1 MSNKVLDKKY
11 FKYKIIDDVANLGD
25 GTNISGI
32 NIDKTKWRVSENNI
46 YELSRYIRTPSN
58 LKGTVQVQEFN
69 PATGYVYY
77 DSLKYV
83 VEKANLPIYSRDQ
96 LGLMDREELVELCRY
111 YGIDTIHK
119 TDKFLVKYIID
130 KQKEELSFKKD
141 VEVLVDSKIEESFT
155 DTENTESVKIE
166 KSSKKKK

>member
-46 YELSRYIRTPSN
+46 YELARYIRTPSN

-83 VEKANLPIYSRDQ
+83 TDKANLPIYTRHE
-96 LGLMDREELVELCRY
+96 LGLMDREELVEICRY
-111 YGIDTIHK
+111 YGIDPVHR
-119 TDKFLVKYIID
+119 TDKFLVKFIIE
-130 KQKEELSFKKD
+130 KQKEEEGFRANI
-141 VEVLVDSKIEESFT
+141 EVSVDKKIEAFFIQDS
-155 DTENTESVKIE
+155 E
-166 KSSKKKK
+166 KPSKKKKQESTN